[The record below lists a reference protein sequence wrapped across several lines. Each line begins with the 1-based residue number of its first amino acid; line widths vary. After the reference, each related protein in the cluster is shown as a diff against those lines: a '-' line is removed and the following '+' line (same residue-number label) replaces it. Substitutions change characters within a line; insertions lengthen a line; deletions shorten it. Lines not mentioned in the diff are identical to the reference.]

1 MPLIRG
7 YTELDDEGKITISRN
22 IQNQARLG
30 IGHPVRITVVRIKGT
45 SRKPHLIIC
54 SPNNAPF
61 ISPQEAVF
69 MEGVSM
75 VDGQGKIFLPEKIRN
90 EAKFETGYHLEV
102 KVHGSNRSYFGLW
115 IIVHI
120 RTPKIPTTLQA
131 KLRHGRFIDQDTISR
146 IPLDY

>member
-7 YTELDDEGKITISRN
+7 YTEVDDEGKITISRN

-30 IGHPVRITVVRIKGT
+30 IGRPVKITVVRVMGT
-45 SRKPHLIIC
+45 SQKPHLIIC

-69 MEGVSM
+69 MEGISV
-75 VDGQGKIFLPEKIRN
+75 VDRQGKIFLPEKIRK
-90 EAKFETGYHLEV
+90 EAKFEPGYHLEV
-102 KVHGSNRSYFGLW
+102 KVHGSYRSYFGLW

-120 RTPKIPTTLQA
+120 RTPKRLTTLQD
-131 KLRHGRFIDQDTISR
+131 KLRHGRFIDPDIISR
-146 IPLDY
+146 MPLDY